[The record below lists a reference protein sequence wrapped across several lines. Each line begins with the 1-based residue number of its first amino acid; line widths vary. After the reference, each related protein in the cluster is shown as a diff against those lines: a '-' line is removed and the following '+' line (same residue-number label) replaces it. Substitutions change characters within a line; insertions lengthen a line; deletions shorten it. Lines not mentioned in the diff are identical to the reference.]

1 MDQVTKDTLRG
12 QSYIGD
18 TESGVPRTCGMC
30 LYGEDEGRY
39 VGRCLTTKP
48 EKFFKEKVVPSE
60 LDGKE
65 VGNYCP
71 LWGRFEAG
79 ME

>member
-1 MDQVTKDTLRG
+1 
-12 QSYIGD
+12 
-18 TESGVPRTCGMC
+18 
-30 LYGEDEGRY
+30 
-39 VGRCLTTKP
+39 CLTTKP